1 MSDRFPVVAAS
12 LITDPT
18 GSTGT
23 LHAEADW
30 DSRDLIL
37 PGQPALVDAT
47 LNLIS
52 APPIQTKGA
61 EDAAEWLSFKK
72 PTSDVAKIMGQT
84 LAGLSGQAAA
94 AITPQDVDSA
104 HKALQ
109 IVAGDYVVVD
119 FVASGSTEALAV
131 DLKRLGAKDP
141 VVFGRMISAKL
152 PIAHLEA
159 ASHLESLQ
167 FARPSYGPI
176 TNAGSVAGQG
186 DAALRTDAA
195 RSTFAVDGS
204 GVTVGILSDSFD
216 NLKGEAADIASGDL
230 PANVQVLDELNTGK
244 GKDEG
249 RAMAQLV
256 HDIAPG
262 ADIQFHTAF
271 EGQASF
277 AQGILDL
284 VAAGSDVIVDDIFYY
299 TEPMFQDGVI
309 AQAVDQAVAAGVTY
323 FSAAGNKADQSYESV
338 FRGVNDP
345 DLEPSYLW
353 HDFDP
358 GAGVDTRQEF
368 TLANNESIYL
378 SFQWDQPFASAGG
391 PGSASDLDIFILD
404 KNDQTMVAGDDFN
417 VGADAVEVISFTNTT
432 GATATFDLLIGQY
445 TPQGGP
451 TPTLIK
457 YIDFNG
463 GITDAEFFTNSA
475 TSFGHT
481 NAEGSLAVGAA
492 YYDYTPEFG
501 QTPAIAE
508 SFSALGGIPIL
519 FDAAGNRLATPDYR
533 DNVDFVAPDGIN
545 NTFFGASDF
554 DNDGLPNFFGTS
566 AAAPQAAAVAALM
579 LELDPT
585 LTPAAI
591 EQALET
597 TALDMAT
604 PGYDRLT
611 GAGLIQADAALAAI
625 APLPPNTAPLL
636 DDAAF
641 AIAENSVDGTVV
653 GTLTAT
659 DPEGDALSYRIAS
672 TVDTDGD
679 GNAAFRLEGNQLLV
693 NDSDELDYETNP
705 NLIIPIQVGDGEF
718 TDDAIAT
725 VTLTDVDETPAVEL
739 PTVESSSGI
748 FAEYGNLDLT
758 QDWQTVTLSNDYINP
773 VVIVSDPTFNEG
785 EAAAVRLQNV
795 TGDAFQ
801 IRLQEPTV
809 QDDLH
814 AAESVAYIV
823 IESGDWILNDG
834 TRVSAGAYDSNRTR
848 GFDTINLT
856 GFDATPTVLSQVQT
870 FNDSEWVT
878 TRIKGQS
885 SSRFRSTMQEE
896 EALSRSGHA
905 SETIGWLA
913 IEQGSAADAD
923 TLLQSSSTAQDY
935 NHNRSIVS
943 FAQSF
948 DTTPSLIAK
957 LGSYRG
963 SDTANVRLDTITS
976 TGFGVRVHE
985 EQSKDSEIAHIKESV
1000 SFLALEGT
1008 AGTLT
1013 GLEV

>member
-1 MSDRFPVVAAS
+1 MSDRFPVAVTP
-12 LITDPT
+12 LIADPT
-18 GSTGT
+18 GSTNMPRSEVKRSS
-23 LHAEADW
+23 HN
-30 DSRDLIL
+30 LIL
-37 PGQPALVDAT
+37 PSRSPLVDTA
-47 LNLIS
+47 LNVIS
-52 APPIQTKGA
+52 TPPSQAMEVKGA
-61 EDAAEWLSFKK
+61 TGWLSFRK
-72 PTSDVAKIMGQT
+72 PTGDIAKIMGQT
-84 LAGLSGQAAA
+84 LAGLSGQAASEV
-94 AITPQDVDSA
+94 TSQDVDSA
-104 HKALQ
+104 RKTLQ

-119 FVASGSTEALAV
+119 FVPSGSIEALAA
-131 DLKRLGAKDP
+131 DLKRLGAREP
-141 VVFGRMISAKL
+141 VVFGRMISAKF
-152 PIAHLEA
+152 PITGLEA
-159 ASHLESLQ
+159 VSHLESLQ
-167 FARPSYGPI
+167 FARPSYGPVA
-176 TNAGSVAGQG
+176 NAGSVIGQG
-186 DAALRTDAA
+186 DAALRANVA
-195 RSTFAVDGS
+195 RSNFGVDGS
-204 GVTVGILSDSFD
+204 GVTVGILSDSYN

-230 PANVQVLDELNTGK
+230 PADVQVLDELNTGK

-309 AQAVDQAVAAGVTY
+309 AQAVDQAVAAGVAY

-345 DLEPSYLW
+345 TLEPSYRW

-368 TLANNESIYL
+368 TLANNESVYL
-378 SFQWDQPFASAGG
+378 SFQWDQPFASVGG

-404 KNDQTMVAGDDFN
+404 KNDQTMASGDDFN

-451 TPTLIK
+451 APTLIK

-501 QTPAIAE
+501 QTPALPE
-508 SFSALGGIPIL
+508 SFTALGGVPIL
-519 FDAAGNRLATPDYR
+519 FDTAGNRLATPEYR

-545 NTFFGASDF
+545 NTFFGNSDF

-566 AAAPQAAAVAALM
+566 AAAPQAAATAALM

-585 LTPAAI
+585 LTPEAI

-597 TALDMAT
+597 TALDMET

-611 GAGLIQADAALAAI
+611 GAGLIQTDAALAAI
-625 APLPPNTAPLL
+625 APVPQNAAPIF
-636 DDAAF
+636 DDVAF
-641 AIAENSVDGTVV
+641 AVVENSVNGTVV
-653 GTLTAT
+653 GTLAAT
-659 DPEGDALSYRIAS
+659 DPDGDDLSYRITS
-672 TVDTDGD
+672 NVDTDGD
-679 GNAAFRLEGNQLLV
+679 GDAAFRLDGDRLLV

-705 NLIIPIQVGDGEF
+705 NLVITIQVGDGEL
-718 TDDAIAT
+718 TDNAIAT
-725 VTLTDVDETPAVEL
+725 VTLTDVDETPVVEPAGL
-739 PTVESSSGI
+739 T

-758 QDWQTVTLSNDYINP
+758 SAWQTVTLSNDYINP
-773 VVIVSDPTFNEG
+773 VVVVSDPTFNSD
-785 EAAAVRLQNV
+785 EAVAVRLQNV
-795 TGDAFQ
+795 TGNTFQ
-801 IRLQEPTV
+801 VRLQEPTI
-809 QDDLH
+809 QDDWH
-814 AAESVAYIV
+814 MTEAASYIV
-823 IESGDWILNDG
+823 IETGDWILDDG
-834 TRVSAGAYDSNRTR
+834 TRISAGAYDSSRTK

-856 GFDATPTVLSQVQT
+856 GFDATPTVLSQIQT

-878 TRIKGQS
+878 TRLKGQS
-885 SSRFRSTMQEE
+885 STLFKSTMQEE
-896 EALSRSGHA
+896 EALRRSSHGN
-905 SETIGWLA
+905 ETIGWLA
-913 IEQGSAADAD
+913 IDQGEAFDGD
-923 TLLQSSSTAQDY
+923 TLLESSNTAQDY
-935 NHNRSIVS
+935 NHNRSTVS
-943 FAQSF
+943 FAQNF
-948 DTTPSLIAK
+948 DAAPSLIAK
-957 LGSYRG
+957 LGSIRG
-963 SDTANVRLDTITS
+963 ADTANVRLDTITS
-976 TGFGVRVHE
+976 TGFGVRTHE
-985 EQSKDSEIAHIKESV
+985 EQSKDSEITHIKESV
-1000 SFLALEGT
+1000 SFLALDGT
-1008 AGTLT
+1008 TGTLT